1 MYNSQHSKIL
11 VAEDNEDS
19 RLLLRFFLESLGYK
33 VIEAGNGKEAV
44 QLAEQETPDLILM
57 DLNMPEMDGVT
68 ATVIIRNSPGLSD
81 IPIIAISAYD
91 EMRIDL
97 FQQDR
102 QLGDG
107 LIKYITKPFN
117 LYDLADHIENAL
129 LKV

>member
-107 LIKYITKPFN
+107 FIKYITKPFN